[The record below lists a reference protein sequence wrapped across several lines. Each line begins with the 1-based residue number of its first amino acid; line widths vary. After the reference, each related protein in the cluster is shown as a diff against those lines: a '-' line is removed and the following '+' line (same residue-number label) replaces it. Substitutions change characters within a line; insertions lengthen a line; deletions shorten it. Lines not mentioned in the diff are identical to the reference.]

1 MAKIPSE
8 QDLENTYKLASAADV
23 VDYYRGF
30 APTYD
35 ADFVQEM
42 GYRYPKAI
50 AEAYLKQA
58 TADDAPV
65 ADIGCGT
72 GIVAAELNLAP
83 DQIDGMD
90 ISPEMLVLAQ
100 EKGLY
105 RRLYEVDL
113 TGDLSAID
121 NAYGAVVSAGTFTFG
136 HLGPAPLRGLLL
148 IARPGAL
155 FIIGVNRAHFEKEHF
170 AEMLEDMVNQREIG
184 PVALEDIAM
193 YAKSGHAH
201 SDDRALVL
209 QFRKL

>member
-1 MAKIPSE
+1 MTKISGE
-8 QDLENTYKLASAADV
+8 QDLENTYELASTADIV
-23 VDYYRGF
+23 NYYRSF
-30 APTYD
+30 ATSYD
-35 ADFVQEM
+35 AGFVQEM
-42 GYRYPKAI
+42 GYHYPKAI
-50 AEAYLKQA
+50 AGAYLKQA

-72 GIVAAELNLAP
+72 GIVAAELKLAP

-105 RRLYEVDL
+105 RHLYEVDL
-113 TGDLSAID
+113 TGDMSAID
-121 NAYGAVVSAGTFTFG
+121 NAYGAMVSAGTFTFG
-136 HLGPAPLRGLLL
+136 HLGPAPLRGLLR

-170 AEMLEDMVNQREIG
+170 AEILGDMTGQREIG

-193 YAKSGHAH
+193 YAKLGHAH
-201 SDDRALVL
+201 SDDRALML

>member
-1 MAKIPSE
+1 MTKFSGE
-8 QDLENTYKLASAADV
+8 QDLENTYNLASAADL

-30 APTYD
+30 AASYD
-35 ADFVQEM
+35 TGFAQEM
-42 GYRYPKAI
+42 GWYYPKAI
-50 AEAYLKQA
+50 ADAYRNQA
-58 TADDAPV
+58 TDDDAPI

-72 GIVAAELNLAP
+72 GIVAAELKLAP
-83 DQIDGMD
+83 GQIDGMD
-90 ISPEMLVLAQ
+90 ISPEMLALAQ

-136 HLGPAPLRGLLL
+136 HLGPAPLRGLLR

-155 FIIGVNRAHFEKEHF
+155 FTIGVNRAHFEKEHF
-170 AEMLEDMVNQREIG
+170 AQMLEDMTRQHEIG

-193 YAKSGHAH
+193 YAKPGHAH

>member
-1 MAKIPSE
+1 MTKFSGE
-8 QDLENTYKLASAADV
+8 QDLENTYNLASAADL

-30 APTYD
+30 AASYD
-35 ADFVQEM
+35 AGFAQET
-42 GYRYPKAI
+42 GYHYPKAI
-50 AEAYLKQA
+50 AEAYQKHA
-58 TADDAPV
+58 TASDAPV

-72 GIVAAELNLAP
+72 GIVAAELYLVP

-136 HLGPAPLRGLLL
+136 HLGPAPLRGLLR

-170 AEMLEDMVNQREIG
+170 ADILREMTRQGKIG
-184 PVALEDIAM
+184 PVALEEIAI
-193 YAKSGHAH
+193 YAKPGHAH

>member
-1 MAKIPSE
+1 MTKISGE
-8 QDLENTYKLASAADV
+8 QDLENTYKLASAEDV

-50 AEAYLKQA
+50 AEAYHRQA
-58 TADDAPV
+58 TTDDTPV

-72 GIVAAELNLAP
+72 GIVAAELKLAA
-83 DQIDGMD
+83 DKIDGMG
-90 ISPEMLVLAQ
+90 ISPEMPVLAQ

-113 TGDLSAID
+113 TGDLSAI
-121 NAYGAVVSAGTFTFG
+121 NKAYGAVVSAGTFTFG
-136 HLGPAPLRGLLL
+136 HLGPAPLRGLLR

-155 FIIGVNRAHFEKEHF
+155 FIVGVNRAHFEKEHF
-170 AEMLEDMVNQREIG
+170 AEMLDDVVNLREIG

-209 QFRKL
+209 QFRKM

>member
-1 MAKIPSE
+1 MTKISGE
-8 QDLENTYKLASAADV
+8 QGLENTYELASAADI
-23 VDYYRGF
+23 VDCYPSFATSYDMGF
-30 APTYD
+30 A
-35 ADFVQEM
+35 QEM
-42 GYRYPKAI
+42 GWYYPKAI
-50 AEAYLKQA
+50 AGVYRKQA

-83 DQIDGMD
+83 DQIDGID

-100 EKGLY
+100 GKGLY

-113 TGDLSAID
+113 TGDISAID

-136 HLGPAPLRGLLL
+136 HLGPAPLRGLLRS
-148 IARPGAL
+148 ARPGAL

-170 AEMLEDMVNQREIG
+170 AEILGDMTGQREIS
-184 PVALEDIAM
+184 PVALEEIAI
-193 YAKSGHAH
+193 YAKPGHAL

>member
-1 MAKIPSE
+1 MTKISGE
-8 QDLENTYKLASAADV
+8 QDLENTYKLASPADI
-23 VDYYRGF
+23 VDYYRDFAPSYDTGF
-30 APTYD
+30 A
-35 ADFVQEM
+35 QEM
-42 GYRYPKAI
+42 GWHYPKAI
-50 AEAYLKQA
+50 AVAYNKHA
-58 TADDAPV
+58 RADDAPV

-72 GIVAAELNLAP
+72 GFVAAELKLTS

-90 ISPEMLVLAQ
+90 ISPEMLALAQ

-113 TGDLSAID
+113 TGDLSVIER
-121 NAYGAVVSAGTFTFG
+121 AYGAVVSAGTFTFG
-136 HLGPAPLRGLLL
+136 HLGPAPLRGLLR

-170 AEMLEDMVNQREIG
+170 AAMLDDMARQGEIG
-184 PVALEDIAM
+184 PVTLDDIAM
-193 YAKSGHAH
+193 YAKPGHAH

>member
-1 MAKIPSE
+1 MTKISGE
-8 QDLENTYKLASAADV
+8 QDLENTYKLASTADI
-23 VDYYRGF
+23 VDYYHSFATSYDTGF
-30 APTYD
+30 A
-35 ADFVQEM
+35 QEM
-42 GYRYPKAI
+42 GYHYPKAI
-50 AEAYLKQA
+50 AEAYQRQS

-72 GIVAAELNLAP
+72 GIVAAELKLAP

-121 NAYGAVVSAGTFTFG
+121 SAYGAVVSAGTFTFG
-136 HLGPAPLRGLLL
+136 HLGPTPLRGLLR

-170 AEMLEDMVNQREIG
+170 AEMLEDMAKQGEIG
-184 PVALEDIAM
+184 PVALEEIAI
-193 YAKSGHAH
+193 YAKPGHAH
-201 SDDRALVL
+201 SDDRALML

>member
-1 MAKIPSE
+1 MTKISGE
-8 QDLENTYKLASAADV
+8 QDLENTYKLASPADI
-23 VDYYRGF
+23 VDYYRSFAPSYDTGF
-30 APTYD
+30 A
-35 ADFVQEM
+35 QEM
-42 GYRYPKAI
+42 GWHYPKAI
-50 AEAYLKQA
+50 AEAYQRQS

-100 EKGLY
+100 EKGFY

-121 NAYGAVVSAGTFTFG
+121 SAYGAVVSAGTFTFG
-136 HLGPAPLRGLLL
+136 HLGPTPLRGLLR

>member
-1 MAKIPSE
+1 MSKISAE
-8 QDLENTYKLASAADV
+8 KDLENTYELASTADI

-30 APTYD
+30 APSYD
-35 ADFVQEM
+35 AGFVQEM
-42 GYRYPKAI
+42 GYHYPKAI
-50 AEAYLKQA
+50 AEAYLRQA
-58 TADDAPV
+58 TADDAPI

-72 GIVAAELNLAP
+72 GIVAAELKLAP

-100 EKGLY
+100 EKRLY
-105 RRLYEVDL
+105 QRLYEVDL

-136 HLGPAPLRGLLL
+136 HLGPAPLRGLLR

-170 AEMLEDMVNQREIG
+170 AQMLEDMTRQREIG

>member
-1 MAKIPSE
+1 MTRISGE
-8 QDLENTYKLASAADV
+8 QDLENTYKLASAADI
-23 VDYYRGF
+23 VDYYHTF
-30 APTYD
+30 ATSYD
-35 ADFVQEM
+35 TGFVQEM
-42 GYRYPKAI
+42 GYHYPKAI
-50 AEAYLKQA
+50 AEAYQKQA
-58 TADDAPV
+58 TVDDTPV

-72 GIVAAELNLAP
+72 GIVAAELHLAP

-90 ISPEMLVLAQ
+90 ISPEMLALAQ
-100 EKGLY
+100 EKGFY

-136 HLGPAPLRGLLL
+136 HLGPAPLRGLLR

-170 AEMLEDMVNQREIG
+170 AQILEDMTTQHEIG

-193 YAKSGHAH
+193 YAKPGHAH

-209 QFRKL
+209 QFRKV

>member
-1 MAKIPSE
+1 MTKISGE
-8 QDLENTYKLASAADV
+8 QDLENTYKLASAEDV

-35 ADFVQEM
+35 GDFVQEM

-58 TADDAPV
+58 KADDAPV

-72 GIVAAELNLAP
+72 GIVAAELKLAP

-113 TGDLSAID
+113 TGDLPAFNNS
-121 NAYGAVVSAGTFTFG
+121 YGAVVSAGTFTFG
-136 HLGPAPLRGLLL
+136 HLGPAPLRGLLR

-155 FIIGVNRAHFEKEHF
+155 FIIGVNRAHFEKEQF
-170 AEMLEDMVNQREIG
+170 AQVLDDMTEHREIG
-184 PVALEDIAM
+184 PVTLEDIAI
-193 YAKSGHAH
+193 YTKSGHAH

>member
-1 MAKIPSE
+1 MTKISGE
-8 QDLENTYKLASAADV
+8 QDLENTYELASTADIV
-23 VDYYRGF
+23 NYYRSF
-30 APTYD
+30 ATSYD
-35 ADFVQEM
+35 AGFVQEM
-42 GYRYPKAI
+42 GYHYPKAI
-50 AEAYLKQA
+50 AGAYLKQA

-105 RRLYEVDL
+105 RHLYEVDL
-113 TGDLSAID
+113 TGDMSAID
-121 NAYGAVVSAGTFTFG
+121 NAYGAMVSAGTFTFG
-136 HLGPAPLRGLLL
+136 HLGPAPLRGLLR

-170 AEMLEDMVNQREIG
+170 AEILGDMTGQREIG

-193 YAKSGHAH
+193 YAKLGHAH
-201 SDDRALVL
+201 SDDRALML

>member
-72 GIVAAELNLAP
+72 GIVAAELKLAP
-83 DQIDGMD
+83 QQIDGMD
-90 ISPEMLVLAQ
+90 ISPEMLALAQ

-136 HLGPAPLRGLLL
+136 HLGPAPLRGLLR
-148 IARPGAL
+148 IARAGAL
-155 FIIGVNRAHFEKEHF
+155 FIIGVNRAHFEKEQF
-170 AEMLEDMVNQREIG
+170 AQMLDDMTREREIG

-193 YAKSGHAH
+193 YAKAGHAH
-201 SDDRALVL
+201 SEDRALVL